1 MFPPFSPARGN
12 DAALGQY
19 EAQEGEGHMDSDQN
33 AALLRMRVLTEALG
47 VRMDMIL
54 DDLCFKI
61 TSDYLASNDQGRCE
75 ALG

>member
-1 MFPPFSPARGN
+1 
-12 DAALGQY
+12 
-19 EAQEGEGHMDSDQN
+19 MDSDQN